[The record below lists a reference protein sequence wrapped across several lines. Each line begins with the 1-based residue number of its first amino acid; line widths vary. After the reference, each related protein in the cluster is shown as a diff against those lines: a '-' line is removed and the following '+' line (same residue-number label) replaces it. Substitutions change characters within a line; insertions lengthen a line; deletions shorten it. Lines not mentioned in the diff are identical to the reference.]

1 MPPNLPPWKIR
12 MVHDMIASKSLT
24 VEEMAYEAECSER
37 AIIDIGKYLRVLAE
51 ADDTSAVQR
60 CPIIIVNIFQ
70 AQNYG
75 SPLTIPISTTSKAP
89 GVHMNAGT
97 NEAIQKQT

>member
-1 MPPNLPPWKIR
+1 

-24 VEEMAYEAECSER
+24 VEQMAHEAECSER
-37 AIIDIGKYLRVLAE
+37 AIIDIGNYLRVLAE
-51 ADDTSAVQR
+51 AEETIAIQR
-60 CPIIIVNIFQ
+60 CPVITINIFQ

-89 GVHMNAGT
+89 GAHMNTGT
-97 NEAIQKQT
+97 KEAIQKQT